1 MKTVIVY
8 ESMFGN
14 TRRIAGAIA
23 EGMGPEASVEV
34 VGVNSERMD
43 AIGDADL
50 VIIGAPTHA
59 HSLSTSSS
67 REEAEEWA
75 ADPERNL
82 QLDPQAHGRGVREWL
97 DSQPPLPRLYAAFD
111 TRADMIRLFTGAAST
126 PIARVLGRRRM
137 EAVVPA
143 ESFAVSMHNELARG
157 EQDRAR
163 EWGQRIAEVAAQR
176 HVGADNTEVDST
188 GAVSPGADTQ

>member
-1 MKTVIVY
+1 MIVY

-23 EGMGPEASVEV
+23 EGMGPGARVEI
-34 VGVNSERMD
+34 VGVNSERAD
-43 AIGDADL
+43 AVGDADL

-59 HSLSTSSS
+59 HSLSTHSS
-67 REEAEEWA
+67 RKEAEEWA

-82 QLDPQAHGRGVREWL
+82 QLDPGAHGQGVREWL
-97 DSQPPLPRLYAAFD
+97 DSQPPLPHLYAAFD

-126 PIARVLGRRRM
+126 PIVRLLGKNRM
-137 EAVVPA
+137 EAIVPA

-157 EQDRAR
+157 EEDRAR
-163 EWGQRIAEVAAQR
+163 EWGHRIAEVAAER
-176 HVGADNTEVDST
+176 HIGAENT
-188 GAVSPGADTQ
+188 GADTQ